1 MLSPLGAPLQGRWA
15 IHGAFLL
22 DEVIRKIY
30 YENALRYLPAARESI
45 RTQLAA
51 AR

>member
-15 IHGAFLL
+15 IHGAYLP

-30 YENALRYLPAARESI
+30 YQNALKHLPALRDSFE
-45 RTQLAA
+45 R
-51 AR
+51 

>member
-15 IHGAFLL
+15 IYGAYLP

-30 YENALRYLPAARESI
+30 YQNALKYLPGI
-45 RTQLAA
+45 RDAFQM
-51 AR
+51 